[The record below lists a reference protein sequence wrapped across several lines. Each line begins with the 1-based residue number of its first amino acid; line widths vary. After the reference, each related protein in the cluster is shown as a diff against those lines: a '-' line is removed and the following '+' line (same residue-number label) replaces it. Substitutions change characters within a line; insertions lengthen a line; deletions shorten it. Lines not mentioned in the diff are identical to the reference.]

1 MMLTCPDCGIPNPD
15 DWHTC
20 VQYENNQKVE
30 KQIKLLQMQV
40 ENLHERMTGVEQMI
54 QDKINTMATNIA
66 NEVAEKVMIQIANKL
81 SFSDV

>member
-30 KQIKLLQMQV
+30 KQIKVLQMQV
-40 ENLHERMTGVEQMI
+40 ENLHDRMVAVEQMI
-54 QDKINTMATNIA
+54 QAYGKELLFRAPWK
-66 NEVAEKVMIQIANKL
+66 EQ
-81 SFSDV
+81 